1 MKVSVKVYKIICAIY
16 STDFFF
22 TSGGSVDDV
31 LVRLSLVA
39 QIIKD
44 AHLICIL
51 FSVKHLQTFWESW
64 MSLSNVYTYP
74 FNQQLVMKTYVE
86 SHDKKRKD
94 QRNFYIWSILG
105 LFQSWLDCLS
115 IGVQAFIQNINF
127 LIFSRLC
134 MLVRITMLHFLNA
147 LTYSLI
153 ALFFQVYPIASDI
166 VPIFYNK
173 Q

>member
-51 FSVKHLQTFWESW
+51 FSVKHLQTFWES
-64 MSLSNVYTYP
+64 
-74 FNQQLVMKTYVE
+74 
-86 SHDKKRKD
+86 
-94 QRNFYIWSILG
+94 
-105 LFQSWLDCLS
+105 
-115 IGVQAFIQNINF
+115 
-127 LIFSRLC
+127 
-134 MLVRITMLHFLNA
+134 
-147 LTYSLI
+147 
-153 ALFFQVYPIASDI
+153 
-166 VPIFYNK
+166 
-173 Q
+173 